1 MGNFDANL
9 SGRFKLSFVVT
20 NVSNLDANIDSLYVS
35 FRMVETSNFFIMTIL
50 DDEST
55 KLKVECF

>member
-1 MGNFDANL
+1 MGNLDAKL
-9 SGRFKLSFVVT
+9 SGCFKLSFVVT
-20 NVSNLDANIDSLYVS
+20 NVSNLDANIESLYVS

>member
-1 MGNFDANL
+1 MGNLDANL

-20 NVSNLDANIDSLYVS
+20 NVSNLDANIESLYVS
-35 FRMVETSNFFIMTIL
+35 FRMVETSIFFIMTIL